1 MEAHMTSK
9 VFLLK
14 TAIFSL
20 SLAAMATSVATAAD
34 RYAVIA
40 VENTLSDATIGI
52 SFVWGDGAWQKRS
65 LRPGEKHQFC
75 HEFAFPN
82 ENKNPPFHIKFDSS
96 IAPGLY
102 VEGYHLN
109 ARAAPACEFERG
121 HQYKFRYEVKGKFVE
136 LYDAH

>member
-1 MEAHMTSK
+1 MTCR
-9 VFLLK
+9 
-14 TAIFSL
+14 IFSL
-20 SLAAMATSVATAAD
+20 NTTIFSLALAAMATSVATAAD

-40 VENTLSDATIGI
+40 VENTLSDATIGM
-52 SFVWGDGAWQKRS
+52 SFAWGDAAWQKRS

-75 HEFAFPN
+75 HEFAVPN

-96 IAPGLY
+96 IAPGKY
-102 VEGYHLN
+102 VEGYHLQ
-109 ARAAPACEFERG
+109 ARAAPACEFARG